1 MSEES
6 RLRRAFFR
14 WPGGRRDPR
23 WIMIGIHSSFNLL
36 GQTVLNWA
44 ITPGQLAT
52 ALVTCCGWDLVFH
65 RTLYGRWIVPKSGL
79 ITGLG
84 LGLLLRGPGLY
95 PFLFAGTL
103 AIISKHLIK
112 VEGKHIFNPST
123 FGIVLAFLLVPG
135 SHPTLDQWGR
145 SAWIAFL
152 ILNMGMLII
161 YRVRRFDV
169 VIAFA
174 SAYFVANGIH
184 ALAGGYSLNWYWFWD
199 TFHLAA
205 TPAALVFTFFMITD
219 PRTSPSTRLGRVV
232 YCAATAFLAVRLT
245 ADGQP
250 GLFYA
255 LFLVL
260 LSVPL
265 LDRLLV
271 GRELRLPRPR
281 LQQAAG

>member
-1 MSEES
+1 
-6 RLRRAFFR
+6 
-14 WPGGRRDPR
+14 
-23 WIMIGIHSSFNLL
+23 
-36 GQTVLNWA
+36 
-44 ITPGQLAT
+44 
-52 ALVTCCGWDLVFH
+52 
-65 RTLYGRWIVPKSGL
+65 
-79 ITGLG
+79 
-84 LGLLLRGPGLY
+84 
-95 PFLFAGTL
+95 
-103 AIISKHLIK
+103 
-112 VEGKHIFNPST
+112 
-123 FGIVLAFLLVPG
+123 
-135 SHPTLDQWGR
+135 
-145 SAWIAFL
+145 
-152 ILNMGMLII
+152 MLII

-174 SAYFVANGIH
+174 SADFLANGIH

-232 YCAATAFLAVRLT
+232 YCVATAFLAVKLT

-260 LSVPL
+260 LPVPL

-271 GRELRLPRPR
+271 GREIHIPRPR